1 MSIPLFLPIPVYA
14 PIAPSANAMTIR
26 ALCARAGVACKA
38 SGTWVNR
45 PIDIVTRPNA
55 PLSVV
60 AAPGDWGVVRIT
72 QPETNRVKA
81 AQVALA
87 VMAYAIHDVVCR
99 QSIAGQPWAKIA
111 MPRGRLKK
119 ARVASNAERQRKFR
133 EGKRENAN

>member
-14 PIAPSANAMTIR
+14 PIVPSAKAMTIL

-45 PIDIVTRPNA
+45 PIDILTRPNA
-55 PLSVV
+55 PPSVV

-72 QPETNRVKA
+72 QRETDRVRA
-81 AQVALA
+81 AQFALA

-99 QSIAGQPWAKIA
+99 QSIAGQPWANIA
-111 MPRGRLKK
+111 LPRGRLKK

-133 EGKRENAN
+133 EGNRVDAI